1 MDSGFYAAS
10 TALAARTE
18 ALDTIANNLA
28 NAGTRGFRARHNSFS
43 SVLAAHTPYTA
54 LNQATNNYGVLGGT
68 RIDLSQ
74 GQLETTG
81 NPMDVAIEGPGFFK
95 VQTAGGTA
103 YTREGAFRI
112 SPKGQLTTAAGDAV
126 IGEGGT
132 ISLVGS
138 GPVTI
143 SPDGTVTSGGA
154 VVGRL
159 VVVDFPPGTGIESR
173 GGNYLGA
180 PAKSEVPARDAQ
192 LRQGM
197 LEGSNVNPVS
207 SVVELIT
214 AQREA
219 EGMRH
224 ALTMFSSE
232 MDKTAAQDLPRVG

>member
-28 NAGTRGFRARHNSFS
+28 NASTRGFRARHNSFS

-68 RIDLSQ
+68 GIDLSQ
-74 GQLETTG
+74 GQLEKTG
-81 NPMDVAIEGPGFFK
+81 NPLDVAIEGAGFFK
-95 VQTAGGTA
+95 VQTANGTA
-103 YTREGAFRI
+103 YTRDGAFKV
-112 SPKGQLTTAAGDAV
+112 SAQGQLTTAAGDAV
-126 IGEGGT
+126 IGERGV
-132 ISLVGS
+132 ISLAGA

-159 VVVDFPPGTGIESR
+159 AVVDFAPGTGIESL

-180 PAKSEVPARDAQ
+180 PARSEGPARDVK

-219 EGMRH
+219 EAMRH
-224 ALTMFSSE
+224 ALTMFNSE
-232 MDKTAAQDLPRVG
+232 MDKTASQDLPRVS